1 MADDSN
7 LVLLKMPQN
16 CRNISD
22 EVFPGIFVGDKAA
35 AKNTNYL
42 KGIGISH
49 VLNTAEG
56 SNQSTVNTNQDFYTP
71 YGIKY
76 KGLRLSDDS
85 NVNIALHFKE
95 VADFIEGA
103 LQEKGSVLV
112 NCQKGLSRSSTCVLA
127 FLMLKRNMTAV
138 AALAMVRASRD
149 VRPNNGFLRQLAEL
163 DNQLRRERGLLS
175 K

>member
-1 MADDSN
+1 M
-7 LVLLKMPQN
+7 
-16 CRNISD
+16 
-22 EVFPGIFVGDKAA
+22 VF
-35 AKNTNYL
+35 
-42 KGIGISH
+42 
-49 VLNTAEG
+49 
-56 SNQSTVNTNQDFYTP
+56 
-71 YGIKY
+71 
-76 KGLRLSDDS
+76 
-85 NVNIALHFKE
+85 LHSF
-95 VADFIEGA
+95 
-103 LQEKGSVLV
+103 LGSVLV